1 MNKPYPIILF
11 GFFAVLMGIGKNETE
26 LIPSELKLT
35 FGILLIIY
43 GIYLIYK
50 PSTENSEIESLT
62 KKQSKK
68 RRSYIYL
75 AIGALMLKSPD
86 FFDPNNP
93 YELNFIK
100 VLVYIFGFGFV
111 IYGLKLF
118 FKEKREKRES
128 GSIE

>member
-1 MNKPYPIILF
+1 MNKPYAIILF
-11 GFFAVLMGIGKNETE
+11 GFLAILMGIGKNETE

-35 FGILLIIY
+35 FGILLIVY
-43 GIYLIYK
+43 GIFLIYK
-50 PSTENSEIESLT
+50 PTTQNSETEILT
-62 KKQSKK
+62 KKQTKK

-75 AIGALMLKSPD
+75 AIGALLLKSPD

-111 IYGLKLF
+111 IYGLNLF
-118 FKEKREKRES
+118 FKEKREKQES